1 MYTTEIQ
8 RVIKDYYKHLYAYN
22 QTSQK
27 KWINS
32 QKYKVSRLNQEELEN
47 LSKPITSQENEISN
61 QTPPNEKSPRP
72 DNSASEFTEHLK
84 RITMSLSQTLP
95 KTEKGANSSKQA
107 NTSDE
112 HRCKNDPTTI
122 ILSVNTS
129 KPNSKAH

>member
-1 MYTTEIQ
+1 
-8 RVIKDYYKHLYAYN
+8 
-22 QTSQK
+22 
-27 KWINS
+27 
-32 QKYKVSRLNQEELEN
+32 
-47 LSKPITSQENEISN
+47 
-61 QTPPNEKSPRP
+61 
-72 DNSASEFTEHLK
+72 
-84 RITMSLSQTLP
+84 MSLSQTLP